1 MVKKSKILKIF
12 GVSNTLLKR
21 FLIIKTEKFL
31 FMEPFIYRLWF
42 EYFREH
48 SRWWSPCHDN
58 HRYYGTSND
67 PATNSHQIKQRW
79 KKKPPQKTKRC
90 KEACLPFLANKY
102 CEIANCFAIVYVLFI
117 GVILLNKKS
126 SILYLYSS
134 YFSSL
139 SK

>member
-1 MVKKSKILKIF
+1 MKKSKILKIF

-48 SRWWSPCHDN
+48 FCWWSPCHDN

-79 KKKPPQKTKRC
+79 KKKHPKKTNVAKRHVYHS
-90 KEACLPFLANKY
+90 KQINMVKLL
-102 CEIANCFAIVYVLFI
+102 IVLQLFYVLFI